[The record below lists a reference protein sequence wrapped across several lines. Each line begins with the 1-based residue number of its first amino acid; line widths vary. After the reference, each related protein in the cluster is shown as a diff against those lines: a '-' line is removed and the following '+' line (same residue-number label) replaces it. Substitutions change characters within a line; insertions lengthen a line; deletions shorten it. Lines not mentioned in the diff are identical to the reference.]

1 MGSFDLISKAMVSD
15 DECGY
20 YSVGRYAINLG
31 AFFCGTDPHV
41 LAYVCMYVPT
51 LPAMRT
57 ARGAPLIRWVC
68 SGSRKGLVRV
78 GFRCRRVGRLAE
90 APRTLPLL
98 LLHHYCCC

>member
-41 LAYVCMYVPT
+41 LAYVCMY
-51 LPAMRT
+51 L
-57 ARGAPLIRWVC
+57 LY
-68 SGSRKGLVRV
+68 
-78 GFRCRRVGRLAE
+78 RL
-90 APRTLPLL
+90 
-98 LLHHYCCC
+98 